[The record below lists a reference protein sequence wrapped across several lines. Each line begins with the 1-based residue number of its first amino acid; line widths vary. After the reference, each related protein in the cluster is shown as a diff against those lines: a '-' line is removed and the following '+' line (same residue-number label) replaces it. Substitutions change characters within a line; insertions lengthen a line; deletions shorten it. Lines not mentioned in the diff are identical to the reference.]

1 MAVSKT
7 KGAPQIMPTLEAG
20 QRRFGENRVQEAAG
34 KWPALRSAFP
44 EIELH
49 LIGPLQT
56 NKVAE
61 AVALFD
67 AIETLDREKLA
78 RALAGEMAKQGRA
91 GPALMIS
98 ALGSFVGGTF
108 SLLGLMFIAPPL
120 AKLMIA
126 IGPSVGADA

>member
-1 MAVSKT
+1 M
-7 KGAPQIMPTLEAG
+7 
-20 QRRFGENRVQEAAG
+20 QEAAG
-34 KWPALRSAFP
+34 KWPALRRAFP

-78 RALAGEMAKQGRA
+78 ETALFDTGEPSPR
-91 GPALMIS
+91 P
-98 ALGSFVGGTF
+98 
-108 SLLGLMFIAPPL
+108 FI
-120 AKLMIA
+120 
-126 IGPSVGADA
+126 